1 MLKNMLLDK
10 LIGCKT
16 TERGNYFV
24 KEEKLWRETEFY
36 CERCNKVFFRSQ
48 RRINAS
54 EFWEDDVLYMLPMV
68 DSVLD
73 C

>member
-1 MLKNMLLDK
+1 MLRKVLLDK

-16 TERGNYFV
+16 TERGGYFV

-36 CERCNKVFFRSQ
+36 CERCQKVFFRSQ
-48 RRINAS
+48 RRVKAS
-54 EFWEDDVLYMLPMV
+54 EFWEDDVLYTIPMA
-68 DSVLD
+68 DSATG